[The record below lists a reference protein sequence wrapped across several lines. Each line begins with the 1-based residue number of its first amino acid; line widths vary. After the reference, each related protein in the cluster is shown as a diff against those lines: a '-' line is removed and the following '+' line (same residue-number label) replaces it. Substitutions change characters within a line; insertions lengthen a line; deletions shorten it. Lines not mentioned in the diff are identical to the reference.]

1 MNNMTQ
7 KFLKTVVLVV
17 VLMTSAQAAATKVL
31 GLHVIDKNYLMVHFR
46 DGEVHYRDDGTG
58 PSAYLG
64 HSFSEGDDTLLVF
77 GERLKADRAQQAA
90 LWRISSSDDK
100 GFGIVRPQHVWRKSK
115 PMNTDHTLTSEL
127 DHWLFL
133 QLPKSMKQ
141 GCTYTVTI
149 PKGIGTDETSL
160 SVCFDIWNTRSEA
173 VHVNIIGY
181 VPSEKT
187 HAADLYQWLGDGG
200 QRDYKAFEGRKVFLY
215 DVDRQV
221 KQDVG
226 TVKFWKPAAA
236 SEQEAGKKALIG
248 TDVWNID
255 FQGSVPGRY
264 RLVVED
270 VGCSMDFDI
279 SPNVYFEPYRY
290 SVRGYYYMRLGEP
303 KDPEHVWPIPR
314 QPQFIPDED
323 PKELTV
329 YKTDLTPWSPEW
341 RALRTDVWD
350 EPHFKKPEASIFWKH
365 RLPGNPV
372 NTVVRGGHSDA
383 FDWDRHLA
391 HVSNIYD
398 MLLPFILS
406 GGRLIDD
413 NLGIRESGN
422 GIPDLIDEARN
433 EVDFFLSIRDGEAYS
448 QGVTNPSSDWT
459 VMYQAGCTTMAAWAN
474 AANCAVLGEAFRLQ
488 RNDSLQQYYTAEAIK
503 AFRFAEKQE
512 NQQLDDMQDVGSIQM
527 RGRDFRQL
535 AAAFLYNL
543 TGEQQWEDIFAEESM
558 IKTPQS
564 PLFSKGRQG
573 FFGIGVTNQFG
584 ARDVPF
590 CQLWAAAA
598 YLTCPHHRHH
608 ATLYDNLRSSIN
620 AQAESYNISHMT
632 ERPSRRSANDSRWQ
646 VSQNLQLVMLA
657 HYMAD
662 NDARKHELEHV
673 MFTEAGWA
681 MGRNP
686 GNIVEMTG
694 LGERHITDCYTTG
707 RNDGAPECHPGQTPF
722 NGTETWSPGHNGG
735 DAQVILKYCYPAWAD
750 GGWPRQESY
759 FNQRYFWVNGEF
771 TPRETMRGKMA
782 LLGYLNAIAQQQK
795 PILVLYENDVHCAI
809 DGYARLAGMRE
820 VLASGDSLSVALVSC
835 GDFLQGGVAGS
846 ISKGQYIVDILR
858 HMNYDAIGLGNHE
871 FDYGV
876 PRMNELLSQVKA
888 PVVCA
893 NFFEAGSPIPF
904 FAPYVIRQY
913 GGRRV
918 GFVGVVTS
926 EAMRAEAYS
935 FYDDNGHL
943 LYDLKPMDVAR
954 IVQQAVDE
962 ARSEGA
968 DIVVLISHLGEE
980 PIPNHL
986 NSHDVVS
993 RTRGIDVVLDGHS
1006 HSAIE
1011 QSEVPNLDG
1020 RMVPVSQTG
1029 TQFQNIGKLLIT
1041 PDGKCTTGLIP
1052 IKDAIYRQPRVKA
1065 VTDSINALM
1074 KQVTEREICRSD
1086 FDLSIYEADGKTR
1099 RVRMAE
1105 TNIGDLVADA
1115 FRTVMKTD
1123 IGLQN
1128 GGGIRNSIAK
1138 GAITYGRVLDALPFG
1153 NLLISLE
1160 ATGQQIVD
1168 MLQKCATYDVEDGSF
1183 PQVSGLQ
1190 FKIHQTA
1197 NGRSV
1202 SDVAVLDAA
1211 AGQYQP
1217 IDLSRRYSIA
1227 TTEYTVKGGFYDT
1240 LKSCRVL
1247 TATSQNYC
1255 DCLVDF
1261 LRTFNGGKL
1270 PEIYAKPQNRIT
1282 LIKE

>member
-1 MNNMTQ
+1 
-7 KFLKTVVLVV
+7 
-17 VLMTSAQAAATKVL
+17 
-31 GLHVIDKNYLMVHFR
+31 VIDKNYLMVHCR
-46 DGEVHYRDDGTG
+46 DGEVHYRDDGIG

-64 HSFSEGDDTLLVF
+64 HSFAEGDDTLLVF
-77 GERLKADRAQQAA
+77 GERLKTDRAQQSA
-90 LWRISSSDDK
+90 LWKISSNDDK
-100 GFGIVRPQHVWRKSK
+100 SFGTVRPQHVWRKSK
-115 PMNTDHTLTSEL
+115 PMNFDHTLTSEL

-133 QLPKSMKQ
+133 QLPKAMKQ

-149 PKGIGTDETSL
+149 PKGIGIDETTSL
-160 SVCFDIWNTRSEA
+160 SVCFDIWNAQSEA
-173 VHVNIIGY
+173 VHVNILGY
-181 VPSEKT
+181 VPSEQI

-200 QRDYKAFEGRKVFLY
+200 QRDYKAFEGRQVYLY
-215 DVDRQV
+215 DVKNKTKTDA
-221 KQDVG
+221 G
-226 TVKFWKPAAA
+226 TVKFWKPASAF
-236 SEQEAGKKALIG
+236 EQEAGKKNLIG

-255 FQGSVPGRY
+255 FKTVAPGRY

-279 SPNVYFEPYRY
+279 SPNVYYEPYRF

-303 KDPEHVWPIPR
+303 KNPEHVWPVPR

-329 YKTDLTPWSPEW
+329 YKTDLTPWSKEW
-341 RALRTDVWD
+341 RDLHTDVWD
-350 EPHFKKPEASIFWKH
+350 EPHFKKAEASIFWKH

-372 NTVVRGGHSDA
+372 NTIVRGGHSDA

-406 GGRLIDD
+406 DGRLVDD

-448 QGVTNPSSDWT
+448 QGVTNPSNDWT
-459 VMYQAGCTTMAAWAN
+459 VMFQAGCTTMAAWAN

-488 RNDSLQQYYTAEAIK
+488 HNDSLRQYYTTEAIK

-512 NQQLDDMQDVGSIQM
+512 NQQLDDLQDVGSMQM

-543 TGEQQWEDIFAEESM
+543 TSEQEWETVFAEESM
-558 IKTPQS
+558 IKTPAS
-564 PLFSKGRQG
+564 PLFSRGRQG
-573 FFGIGVTNQFG
+573 FFGVGVTNQYG
-584 ARDVPF
+584 AREVPF

-598 YLTCPHHRHH
+598 YLTCPHPRHH
-608 ATLYDNLRSSIN
+608 ATLYDNLRASIN
-620 AQAESYNISHMT
+620 AQAESYNISHMA

-646 VSQNLQLVMLA
+646 VSQNLQLVMMA

-662 NDARKHELEHV
+662 DVRKRELEHV

-681 MGRNP
+681 LGRNP

-735 DAQVILKYCYPAWAD
+735 DAQVILKYCYPAWD
-750 GGWPRQESY
+750 NGWPRQESY

-782 LLGYLNAIAQQQK
+782 LLGYLNAIGQQQK
-795 PILVLYENDVHCAI
+795 PIVVLYENDMHCAI
-809 DGYARLAGMRE
+809 DNYARLAGMRE
-820 VLASGDSLSVALVSC
+820 TIASGDSLAVALVSC
-835 GDFLQGGVAGS
+835 GDYLQGGVAGS

-876 PRMNELLSQVKA
+876 PRMNELLSQLPY

-893 NFFEAGSPIPF
+893 NFFEAGSPVPF
-904 FAPYVIRQY
+904 YAPYIIRQL

-918 GFVGVVTS
+918 AFIGAVTG
-926 EAMRAEAYS
+926 EAMRSEAYS
-935 FYDDNGHL
+935 FYNDNGHL
-943 LYDLKPMDVAR
+943 LYDLKPMEVSR
-954 IVQQAVDE
+954 IVQQSVNE
-962 ARSEGA
+962 VRSQGA
-968 DIVVLISHLGEE
+968 DIVVLISHLGEQ
-980 PIPNHL
+980 PVANTV
-986 NSHDVVS
+986 NSHELVA

-1006 HSAIE
+1006 HSTIE
-1011 QSEVPNLDG
+1011 CSEAPNLDG
-1020 RMVPVSQTG
+1020 RMIPVSQTG
-1029 TQFQNIGKLLIT
+1029 TQLQNIGKLTIT
-1041 PDGKCTTGLIP
+1041 PEGKCITQLIP
-1052 IKDAIYRQPRVKA
+1052 LSDAVYQQPHVKA
-1065 VTDSINALM
+1065 VTDSVKALM
-1074 KQVTEREICRSD
+1074 KQVTDRELCRSD
-1086 FDLSIYEADGKTR
+1086 FDLSIFEADGKTR
-1099 RVRMAE
+1099 LVRSGEA
-1105 TNIGDLVADA
+1105 NIGDLVADA
-1115 FRTVMKTD
+1115 FRAILKTD

-1138 GAITYGRVLDALPFG
+1138 GTITYGKVLDALPFG
-1153 NLLISLE
+1153 NLMITLE

-1168 MLQKCATYDVEDGSF
+1168 MLQKCATYTVEDGSF

-1190 FKIHQTA
+1190 FKITDRS
-1197 NGRSV
+1197 GTRSV
-1202 SDVAVLDAA
+1202 SDVCVLNGAT
-1211 AGQYQP
+1211 GQFQP
-1217 IDLSRRYSIA
+1217 IDLTRCYTIA
-1227 TTEYTVKGGFYDT
+1227 TTEYTIKGGFYDT
-1240 LKSCRVL
+1240 MKAARLL
-1247 TATSQNYC
+1247 NTSTKDYC
-1255 DCLVDF
+1255 DCLVEF
-1261 LRTFNGGKL
+1261 LSSFNGTI
-1270 PEIYAKPQNRIT
+1270 PPAYAKPQGRLT
-1282 LIKE
+1282 FVKE

>member
-1 MNNMTQ
+1 MNDMTQ
-7 KFLKTVVLVV
+7 KFLKTAILLA
-17 VLMTSAQAAATKVL
+17 VLMTAAPAAATKVL
-31 GLHVIDKNYLMVHFR
+31 GLRVIDKNYLMLHFR

-77 GERLKADRAQQAA
+77 GERLKTERAQQAA

-100 GFGIVRPQHVWRKSK
+100 AFGTVRPQHVWRKTK
-115 PMNTDHTLTSEL
+115 PMNFDHTLTSEL

-133 QLPKSMKQ
+133 QLPKAMKQ

-149 PKGIGTDETSL
+149 PKGIGADETSL
-160 SVCFDIWNTRSEA
+160 SICFDIWNQQSEA

-181 VPSEKT
+181 VPSEQT

-200 QRDYKAFEGRKVFLY
+200 QRDYKDFEGRQVYLY
-215 DVDRQV
+215 NV
-221 KQDVG
+221 KTQEKLNAG
-226 TVKFWKPAAA
+226 TVKFWKPAVA

-255 FQGSVPGRY
+255 FCTAAAGRY

-279 SPNVYFEPYRY
+279 SPNVYYEPYRY

-303 KDPEHVWPIPR
+303 KDPEHVWPVPR

-323 PKELTV
+323 PVDFTV
-329 YKTDLTPWSPEW
+329 YKTDFTPWSPEW
-341 RALRTDVWD
+341 RQLRMDVWD
-350 EPHFKKPEASIFWKH
+350 EPHFKKAEASIFWKH

-372 NTVVRGGHSDA
+372 NTIVKGGHSDA

-406 GGRLIDD
+406 DGRLIDD

-448 QGVTNPSSDWT
+448 QGVTNPCSDWT
-459 VMYQAGCTTMAAWAN
+459 VMFQAGCTTMAAWAN
-474 AANCAVLGEAFRLQ
+474 AANCAVLAEAFRLQ
-488 RNDSLQQYYTAEAIK
+488 RNDSLRQYYTTEAIK

-512 NQQLDDMQDVGSIQM
+512 NQQLDDLQDVGSIQM

-543 TGEQQWEDIFAEESM
+543 TGEQEWETAFADESM
-558 IKTPQS
+558 VKSPTS

-573 FFGIGVTNQFG
+573 FFGIGVTNRHDAG
-584 ARDVPF
+584 DVPY
-590 CQLWAAAA
+590 CQVWAAAA
-598 YLTCPHHRHH
+598 YLTCPHPRHH
-608 ATLYDNLRSSIN
+608 ATLYDNLRASII
-620 AQAESYNISHMT
+620 AQSESYNISHMT

-657 HYMAD
+657 HYLAD
-662 NDARKHELEHV
+662 PTRKRELEHV

-722 NGTETWSPGHNGG
+722 NGTETWSPGQNGG
-735 DAQVILKYCYPAWAD
+735 DAQVILKYCYPEWNN
-750 GGWPRQESY
+750 GWPRQESY

-782 LLGYLNAIAQQQK
+782 LLGYLNAIGQQQK
-795 PILVLYENDVHCAI
+795 TIVVLYENDVHCNI
-809 DGYARLAGMRE
+809 DNYARLAGMRE
-820 VLASGDSLSVALVSC
+820 NVASGDSLAVALVSC
-835 GDFLQGGVAGS
+835 GDYLQGGVAGS
-846 ISKGQYIVDILR
+846 ISKGQYVVDILR
-858 HMNYDAIGLGNHE
+858 QMNYDAIGLGNHE

-888 PVVCA
+888 PIVCA

-904 FAPYVIRQY
+904 YAPYVIRQL

-918 GFVGVVTS
+918 AFVGVVTG
-926 EAMRAEAYS
+926 ETMRAEAYS

-943 LYDLKPMDVAR
+943 LYDLKPMEVSR
-954 IVQQAVDE
+954 VVQQAVDE
-962 ARSEGA
+962 ARSQGA

-980 PIPNHL
+980 PVPNHL
-986 NSHDVVS
+986 NSHDLVA

-1006 HSAIE
+1006 HSTIPH
-1011 QSEVPNLDG
+1011 SEVSNLDG
-1020 RMVPVSQTG
+1020 RMIPISQTG
-1029 TQFQNIGKLLIT
+1029 TQLANIGKLTIT
-1041 PDGKCTTGLIP
+1041 PDGKCSTQLIP
-1052 IKDAIYRQPRVKA
+1052 IAEAIYQQPRVKA
-1065 VTDSINALM
+1065 VADSVKALM
-1074 KQVTEREICRSD
+1074 QQVTDREICRSD

-1099 RVRMAE
+1099 RVRTNE
-1105 TNIGDLVADA
+1105 TNVGDLVADA
-1115 FRTVMKTD
+1115 FREMMNCD

-1128 GGGIRNSIAK
+1128 GGGIRNSIAR
-1138 GAITYGRVLDALPFG
+1138 GSITYGKVLNALPFG
-1153 NLLISLE
+1153 NLMIRLE

-1168 MLQKCATYDVEDGSF
+1168 MLQKSATYEVEDGSF

-1190 FKIHQTA
+1190 FKIRQDA
-1197 NGRSV
+1197 NGRNV
-1202 SDVAVLDAA
+1202 SDVQVLDAA
-1211 AGQYQP
+1211 SGQYKP
-1217 IDLSRRYSIA
+1217 ISLTHRYTIA
-1227 TTEYTVKGGFYDT
+1227 TTEYSIKGGFYDT
-1240 LKSCRVL
+1240 LKAASVL
-1247 TATSQNYC
+1247 STSSQSYC
-1255 DCLVDF
+1255 DCLADF
-1261 LRTFNGGKL
+1261 LATFGGTV
-1270 PEIYAKPQNRIT
+1270 PSRYAKSQGRIT
-1282 LIKE
+1282 FVK

>member
-1 MNNMTQ
+1 MKHMTQ
-7 KFLKTVVLVV
+7 KFLKTIILGV
-17 VLMTSAQAAATKVL
+17 VLMMAVPVSATKVV
-31 GLHVIDKNYLMVHFR
+31 GLKVIDKNYLMVHFR
-46 DGEVHYRDDGTG
+46 DGEVRYRDDGTG

-77 GERLKADRAQQAA
+77 GERLKTDRAQQSA

-100 GFGIVRPQHVWRKSK
+100 SFGTQRPQHVWRKSK
-115 PMNTDHTLTSEL
+115 PMNFDHTLTAEL

-133 QLPKSMKQ
+133 QLPKAMKQ

-149 PKGIGTDETSL
+149 PKGLGVDETSTL
-160 SVCFDIWNTRSEA
+160 SVCFDIWNTQSEA

-181 VPSEKT
+181 VPSEQT

-200 QRDYKAFEGRKVFLY
+200 QRDYKDFEGRQVYLYNVKTQEKVSA
-215 DVDRQV
+215 
-221 KQDVG
+221 G
-226 TVKFWKPAAA
+226 TVKFWKSASA

-255 FQGSVPGRY
+255 FSGPVAGRY

-279 SPNVYFEPYRY
+279 SPNVYYEPYRY

-303 KDPEHVWPIPR
+303 KDPEYVWPIPR

-323 PKELTV
+323 PKDLTV
-329 YKTDLTPWSPEW
+329 YKTDLMPWSKEW
-341 RALRTDVWD
+341 RELRMDVWD
-350 EPHFKKPEASIFWKH
+350 EPHFKKAEASIFWKH

-372 NTVVRGGHSDA
+372 NTIVKGGHSDA

-406 GGRLIDD
+406 DGRLIDD

-448 QGVTNPSSDWT
+448 QGVTNPCSDWT
-459 VMYQAGCTTMAAWAN
+459 VMFQAGCTTMAAWAN
-474 AANCAVLGEAFRLQ
+474 AANCAVLAEAFRLQ
-488 RNDSLQQYYTAEAIK
+488 HNDSLRQYYTTEAIK

-512 NQQLDDMQDVGSIQM
+512 NLQLDDLQDVGSIQM

-535 AAAFLYNL
+535 AAAYLYNL
-543 TGEQQWEDIFAEESM
+543 TGEQEWETAFAEESM
-558 IKTPQS
+558 IKSSDS

-573 FFGIGVTNQFG
+573 FFGVGVTNQYG

-590 CQLWAAAA
+590 CQVWAAAA
-598 YLTCPHHRHH
+598 YLTCPHPRHH
-608 ATLYDNLRSSIN
+608 ATLYENLCASIN
-620 AQAESYNISHMT
+620 AQAESYNISHMS

-662 NDARKHELEHV
+662 GARKRALEHV

-681 MGRNP
+681 LGRNP

-735 DAQVILKYCYPAWAD
+735 DAQVILKYCYPEWD
-750 GGWPRQESY
+750 KGWPRQESY

-795 PILVLYENDVHCAI
+795 SIVVLYENDMHCAI
-809 DGYARLAGMRE
+809 ENYARLAGMQE
-820 VLASGDSLSVALVSC
+820 KLASGDSLAVALVSC

-858 HMNYDAIGLGNHE
+858 HMKYDAIGLGNHE

-876 PRMNELLSQVKA
+876 SRMNELLSQLKS

-904 FAPYVIRQY
+904 YAPYVIRQL

-918 GFVGVVTS
+918 AFVGAVTG
-926 EAMRAEAYS
+926 ETMRSEAYS

-943 LYDLKPMDVAR
+943 LYDLKPMEVSR
-954 IVQQAVDE
+954 IVQQAVNE
-962 ARSEGA
+962 ARSRGA
-968 DIVVLISHLGEE
+968 DIVVLVSHLGEQ
-980 PIPNHL
+980 PVTNNV
-986 NSHDVVS
+986 NSHDLVG

-1006 HSAIE
+1006 HSTIE
-1011 QSEVPNLDG
+1011 CNEVPNLDG
-1020 RMVPVSQTG
+1020 RMIPVSQTG
-1029 TQFQNIGKLLIT
+1029 TQLANIGKLVIT
-1041 PDGKCTTGLIP
+1041 PDGKCITNLIP
-1052 IKDAIYRQPRVKA
+1052 LKEAVYQQPRIKA
-1065 VTDSINALM
+1065 VTDSIMTLM

-1086 FDLSIYEADGKTR
+1086 FDLSIYEADGETR
-1099 RVRMAE
+1099 LVRSGEA
-1105 TNIGDLVADA
+1105 NVGDLVTDA
-1115 FRTVMKTD
+1115 FRTVLKTD

-1138 GAITYGRVLDALPFG
+1138 GSITYGKVLNALPFG
-1153 NLLISLE
+1153 NLMITLE
-1160 ATGQQIVD
+1160 AMGQQIVD
-1168 MLQKCATYDVEDGSF
+1168 MLQKCATYTVEDGSF
-1183 PQVSGLQ
+1183 PQISGLQ
-1190 FKIHQTA
+1190 FKIRQGS
-1197 NGRSV
+1197 NGRSIT
-1202 SDVAVLDAA
+1202 DVQVLDAA
-1211 AGQYQP
+1211 SGRYSP
-1217 IDLSRRYSIA
+1217 IDLKRRYTVA
-1227 TTEYTVKGGFYDT
+1227 TTEYTIKGGFYDT
-1240 LKSCRVL
+1240 LKRCRIL
-1247 TATSQNYC
+1247 STTSMNYC
-1255 DCLVDF
+1255 DCVVEYLKT
-1261 LRTFNGGKL
+1261 LGSTMPQK
-1270 PEIYAKPQNRIT
+1270 YAKSQGRIT
-1282 LIKE
+1282 IVKE